1 DAAGIREHMEKHRE
15 LIKPKFDLVLQKL
28 ATLAEKDIAAWTE
41 PNGGY
46 FISLD
51 TKPGLASEVIAL
63 ASAAGVKLTPAGA
76 TFPYGR
82 DPQNRNIRIAPT
94 YPSIEELNQAMDV
107 FITCL
112 ELATLNA

>member
-1 DAAGIREHMEKHRE
+1 MKHMEKHKV
-15 LIKPKFDLVLQKL
+15 LIRPKFDLVLKKL
-28 ATLAEKDIAAWTE
+28 EALKGKGIADWTE

-46 FISLD
+46 FISLN
-51 TKPGLASEVIAL
+51 TQPGLANEVVAL

-94 YPSIEELNQAMDV
+94 YPSIDDLNKAMDILV
-107 FITCL
+107 TCL